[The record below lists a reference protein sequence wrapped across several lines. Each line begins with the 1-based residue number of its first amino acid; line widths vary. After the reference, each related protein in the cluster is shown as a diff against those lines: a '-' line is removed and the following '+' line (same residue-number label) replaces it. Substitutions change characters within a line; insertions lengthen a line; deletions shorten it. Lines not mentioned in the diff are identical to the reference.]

1 MSAVTAVFFDI
12 GGVLLTKGW
21 DRGQRRATINSF
33 SLDWEEFAYRHDS
46 IAPDF
51 SIGRVDLDEY
61 LYRTIFYRDRGFTRP
76 EFVAAMKAHSREIEG
91 SLDIVAELAATDV
104 SLATLNN
111 ESRELNEH
119 RIEAFGLRRFFP
131 VFLSSCYLGVK
142 KPDRMMYRLAL
153 EITQRSPEECLFV
166 DDRPLNIECAL
177 DVGMTGIQFEDAPR
191 LRADLVNIGLLS

>member
-1 MSAVTAVFFDI
+1 M
-12 GGVLLTKGW
+12 LLTDGW
-21 DRGQRRATINSF
+21 DRTQRRTTISSF

-46 IAPDF
+46 IAADF
-51 SIGRVDLDEY
+51 SVGRLDLDEY
-61 LYRTIFYRDRGFTRP
+61 LHRTIFYRDRGFTRP
-76 EFVAAMKAHSREIEG
+76 EFVDAMKAHSREIDG

-104 SLATLNN
+104 FLATLNN

-142 KPDRMMYRLAL
+142 KPDRIMYRLAL
-153 EITQRSPEECLFV
+153 EITQSSAENCIFV

-177 DVGMTGIQFEDAPR
+177 DVGMTGIQFEDAVR
-191 LRADLVNIGLLS
+191 LRTTLAELGLLS